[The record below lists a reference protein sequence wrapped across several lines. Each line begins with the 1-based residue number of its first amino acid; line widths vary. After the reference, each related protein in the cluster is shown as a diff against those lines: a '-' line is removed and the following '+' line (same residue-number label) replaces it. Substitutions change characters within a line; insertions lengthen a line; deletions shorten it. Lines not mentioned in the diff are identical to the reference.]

1 MAKTL
6 TATDRKSLIRL
17 ASTMAVGSDERKAIL
32 AGLSKMA
39 AGNPKV
45 VGRTRSGKDVI
56 LRDLPQETRSGRVPK
71 RPATK
76 FSQEHNFARVPWTR
90 QDHTEAMKLL
100 TQLYERVGGSE
111 GQRALSQESYH
122 HHARMSATDE
132 ADVGKPHFLDGVRKL
147 AGGSV
152 Y

>member
-1 MAKTL
+1 
-6 TATDRKSLIRL
+6 
-17 ASTMAVGSDERKAIL
+17 
-32 AGLSKMA
+32 
-39 AGNPKV
+39 
-45 VGRTRSGKDVI
+45 
-56 LRDLPQETRSGRVPK
+56 
-71 RPATK
+71 
-76 FSQEHNFARVPWTR
+76 
-90 QDHTEAMKLL
+90 MKLL